1 VHQYHPHDIQG
12 TFADR
17 ALSITGG
24 QVMNPLLALQD
35 YGQSV
40 WLDYMQRHLIT
51 SGELQR
57 LVAEDGLRGLTS
69 NPAIFEKAI
78 AGSADYAEALSALID
93 RHLDAV
99 GLYEQLAIRDIQD
112 AGDIFR
118 PVYEHTSRGDGYV
131 SLEVSP
137 HLAHDTQGTI
147 REARRLWQAVG
158 RPNLLIKVPAA
169 PEGLPAIE
177 QLISEG
183 INVNVTLLFSQAV
196 YERVAEAYI
205 AGLERCAAQAGD
217 VSQVAS
223 VASFF
228 ISRIDT
234 AIDAQVTARLKAAKS
249 AQERTLLRSLL
260 GKVAIANG
268 KLTYQR
274 YKAIFGGARW
284 EALAAKGARPQR
296 VLWAST
302 STKNPHYRDVL
313 YVEELIGPNT
323 VNTMPPATLE
333 AFREHGRLRASLE
346 EDLDSAHDTME
357 VLGQVGISMHE
368 VTEKLLDEG
377 VRLFAEPFDKLLDTL
392 DQRGDSRHARATD
405 RDRV

>member
-1 VHQYHPHDIQG
+1 
-12 TFADR
+12 
-17 ALSITGG
+17 
-24 QVMNPLLALQD
+24 MNPLLALQD

-57 LVAEDGLRGLTS
+57 LIDEDGLRGMTS

-78 AGSADYAEALSALID
+78 TGSTDYLEALRALTG
-93 RHLDAV
+93 RNLDAM

-112 AGDIFR
+112 AADIFR
-118 PVYEHTSRGDGYV
+118 PVYEHTRRGDGYI

-147 REARRLWQAVG
+147 REARRLWQTVS
-158 RPNLLIKVPAA
+158 RPNLMIKVPATPA
-169 PEGLPAIE
+169 GLPAIE

-183 INVNVTLLFSQAV
+183 INVNVTLLFSQEV

-205 AGLERCAAQAGD
+205 AGLERLAAAAGD
-217 VSQVAS
+217 VGGVAS

-234 AIDAQVTARLKAAKS
+234 AIDAQVMARLKVAKS

-260 GKVAIANG
+260 GHVAIANG

-274 YKAIFGGARW
+274 YKAIFQGRPLGGTGGHGGTAT
-284 EALAAKGARPQR
+284 AGAVGQYQHQESKVSRCP
-296 VLWAST
+296 
-302 STKNPHYRDVL
+302 
-313 YVEELIGPNT
+313 
-323 VNTMPPATLE
+323 
-333 AFREHGRLRASLE
+333 LR
-346 EDLDSAHDTME
+346 
-357 VLGQVGISMHE
+357 
-368 VTEKLLDEG
+368 
-377 VRLFAEPFDKLLDTL
+377 
-392 DQRGDSRHARATD
+392 RGTD
-405 RDRV
+405 RSQHRQHHAASHPGGIPRPWTGTRQP

>member
-1 VHQYHPHDIQG
+1 MQ
-12 TFADR
+12 
-17 ALSITGG
+17 
-24 QVMNPLLALQD
+24 PLKALQE

-40 WLDYMQRHLIT
+40 WLDYIGRHLIT

-57 LVAEDGLRGLTS
+57 LIDEDGLRGMTS

-78 AGSADYAEALSALID
+78 TGSTDYSQALTSLANQ
-93 RHLDAV
+93 HLDAI
-99 GLYEQLAIRDIQD
+99 GLYERLAIRDIQD
-112 AGDIFR
+112 AADILR
-118 PVYEHTSRGDGYV
+118 PVYERTRRRDGYV

-147 REARRLWQAVG
+147 REVRRLWQTVS
-158 RPNLLIKVPAA
+158 RPNVMIKVPATPA
-169 PEGLPAIE
+169 GLPAFE

-196 YERVAEAYI
+196 YERVAQAYI
-205 AGLERCAAQAGD
+205 AGLQRLASHGGD
-217 VSQVAS
+217 PSQVAS

-234 AIDAQVTARLKAAKS
+234 AIDAQASTRLKAATT
-249 AQERTLLRSLL
+249 AQERTLLRSVT

-274 YKAIFGGARW
+274 YKAIFQGSPW
-284 EALAAKGARPQR
+284 EALAAKGARTQR

-302 STKNPHYRDVL
+302 STKNAQYRDVM
-313 YVEELIGPNT
+313 YVEELIGPDT
-323 VNTMPPATLE
+323 VNTMPPATME
-333 AFREHGRLRASLE
+333 AFRDHGRPRASLE
-346 EDLDSAHDTME
+346 ENIEEARDIME
-357 VLGQVGISMHE
+357 VLEQVGISMTA

-377 VRLFAEPFDKLLDTL
+377 VRLFAEPFDKLLDAL
-392 DQRGDSRHARATD
+392 RHRA
-405 RDRV
+405 

>member
-1 VHQYHPHDIQG
+1 
-12 TFADR
+12 
-17 ALSITGG
+17 
-24 QVMNPLLALQD
+24 MNPLLALQD

-57 LVAEDGLRGLTS
+57 LIEDDGLRGMTS

-78 AGSADYAEALSALID
+78 TGSADYTEALRTLTS
-93 RHLDAV
+93 RQLDAL
-99 GLYEQLAIRDIQD
+99 GLYEQLAIHDIQN
-112 AGDIFR
+112 AADILR
-118 PVYEHTSRGDGYV
+118 PVYEHTRRGDGYI

-137 HLAHDTQGTI
+137 HLAHDTEGTI
-147 REARRLWQAVG
+147 REARRLWQTVG
-158 RPNLLIKVPAA
+158 RPNLMIKVPAA
-169 PEGLPAIE
+169 PAGLPAIE

-183 INVNVTLLFSQAV
+183 INVNVTLLFSQEV
-196 YERVAEAYI
+196 YERVAAAYI
-205 AGLERCAAQAGD
+205 AGLERLAAQAGE
-217 VSQVAS
+217 VSQIAS

-234 AIDAQVTARLKAAKS
+234 AIDAQVTTRLKAAKS
-249 AQERTLLRSLL
+249 AQERTLLRRLL
-260 GKVAIANG
+260 GTVAIANG

-274 YKAIFGGARW
+274 YKAIFQGPRW
-284 EALAAKGARPQR
+284 EALAAKGARQQR

-302 STKNPHYRDVL
+302 STKNPTYRDVL
-313 YVEELIGPNT
+313 YVEELIGRNT

-333 AFREHGRLRASLE
+333 AFRDHGRLRASLE
-346 EDLDSAHDTME
+346 EDVEEARDTME
-357 VLGQVGISMHE
+357 ILAQVGISMDE

-392 DQRGDSRHARATD
+392 AQRGSGGHA
-405 RDRV
+405 

>member
-1 VHQYHPHDIQG
+1 
-12 TFADR
+12 
-17 ALSITGG
+17 
-24 QVMNPLLALQD
+24 MNPLLALQD

-57 LVAEDGLRGLTS
+57 LIDEDGLRGMTS

-78 AGSADYAEALSALID
+78 TGSTDYTEALRALGS
-93 RHLDAV
+93 RHLDAME
-99 GLYEQLAIRDIQD
+99 LYEQLAMRDIQD
-112 AGDIFR
+112 AADIFR
-118 PVYEHTSRGDGYV
+118 PVYEQTRRGDGYI

-137 HLAHDTQGTI
+137 HLAHDTEGTI

-158 RPNLLIKVPAA
+158 RPNLMVKVPAA
-169 PEGLPAIE
+169 PAGLPAIE

-183 INVNVTLLFSQAV
+183 INVNVTLLFSQDV
-196 YERVAEAYI
+196 YERVAAAYI
-205 AGLERCAAQAGD
+205 TGLERLAAQAGD

-228 ISRIDT
+228 ISRIDS
-234 AIDAQVTARLKAAKS
+234 AIDAQVTARLRAAKS
-249 AQERTLLRSLL
+249 AQQRTLLRSIL

-274 YKAIFGGARW
+274 YKEIFQGPRW

-302 STKNPHYRDVL
+302 STKNPKYRDVL
-313 YVEELIGPNT
+313 YVEEMIGPDT
-323 VNTMPPATLE
+323 INTMPPATME
-333 AFREHGRLRASLE
+333 AFRDHGRSRASLE
-346 EDLDSAHDTME
+346 EDLEEARDTME
-357 VLGQVGISMHE
+357 MLAQVGISMHE
-368 VTEKLLDEG
+368 VTEKLLEDG
-377 VRLFAEPFDKLLDTL
+377 VRLFAEPFDKLLDSL
-392 DQRGDSRHARATD
+392 AQHGSGRHT
-405 RDRV
+405 

>member
-1 VHQYHPHDIQG
+1 
-12 TFADR
+12 
-17 ALSITGG
+17 
-24 QVMNPLLALQD
+24 MNPLLALQD

-57 LVAEDGLRGLTS
+57 LIDEDGLRGMTS

-78 AGSADYAEALSALID
+78 TGSTDYVEALRALAG
-93 RHLDAV
+93 RHLDAT

-112 AGDIFR
+112 AADIFR
-118 PVYEHTSRGDGYV
+118 PVYEHTRRGDGYI

-147 REARRLWQAVG
+147 REARRLWQTVS
-158 RPNLLIKVPAA
+158 RPNLMIKVPGTPA
-169 PEGLPAIE
+169 GLPAIE

-183 INVNVTLLFSQAV
+183 INVNVTLLFSQEV

-205 AGLERCAAQAGD
+205 AGLERLAAPGGN
-217 VSQVAS
+217 VGGIAS

-234 AIDAQVTARLKAAKS
+234 AIDAQVMARLKAAKS

-260 GKVAIANG
+260 GNVAIANG

-274 YKAIFGGARW
+274 YKAIFQGARW
-284 EALAAKGARPQR
+284 EALAAMGARPQR

-302 STKNPHYRDVL
+302 STKNPKYRDVL

-333 AFREHGRLRASLE
+333 AFRDHGQVRASLE
-346 EDLDSAHDTME
+346 EDLDAAHDTMAI
-357 VLGQVGISMHE
+357 LAQVGISMQE

-392 DQRGDSRHARATD
+392 AHRGA
-405 RDRV
+405 

>member
-1 VHQYHPHDIQG
+1 MTPL
-12 TFADR
+12 R
-17 ALSITGG
+17 AL
-24 QVMNPLLALQD
+24 QE

-40 WLDYMQRHLIT
+40 WLDYIHRHLIT

-57 LVAEDGLRGLTS
+57 LITEDGLRGMTS

-78 AGSADYAEALSALID
+78 TGSAEYTEALKALSG
-93 RHLDAV
+93 RQLDAM
-99 GLYEQLAIRDIQD
+99 GFYEQLAIGDIQD
-112 AGDIFR
+112 AADILR
-118 PVYEHTSRGDGYV
+118 PVYEDTRRGDGYV

-147 REARRLWQAVG
+147 REARRLWQVVG
-158 RPNLLIKVPAA
+158 RPNVLIKVPGTPA
-169 PEGLPAIE
+169 GLPAIE

-183 INVNVTLLFSQAV
+183 INVNVTLLFSQEV
-196 YERVAEAYI
+196 YERVAAAYI
-205 AGLERCAAQAGD
+205 AGVERLSAQGGE
-217 VSQVAS
+217 VSKAAS

-234 AIDAQVTARLKAAKS
+234 AVDAQVTARLKAAKT

-274 YKAIFGGARW
+274 YKAIFQGARW
-284 EALAAKGARPQR
+284 EALAAKGARKQR

-302 STKNPHYRDVL
+302 STKNPNYRDVL
-313 YVEELIGPNT
+313 YVEELIGADT

-333 AFREHGRLRASLE
+333 AFRDHGRVRASLE
-346 EDLDSAHDTME
+346 DDLESARDTME
-357 VLGQVGISMHE
+357 VLEQVGISMKE
-368 VTEKLLDEG
+368 VTDKLLDEG

-392 DQRGDSRHARATD
+392 AQREATSPSKN
-405 RDRV
+405 

>member
-1 VHQYHPHDIQG
+1 MH
-12 TFADR
+12 
-17 ALSITGG
+17 
-24 QVMNPLLALQD
+24 PLLALQD

-51 SGELQR
+51 SGELRR
-57 LVAEDGLRGLTS
+57 LIEGAGLRGMTS

-78 AGSADYAEALSALID
+78 SGSTDYVEALKALAG
-93 RHLDAV
+93 RHLDAM

-112 AGDIFR
+112 AADTFLT
-118 PVYEHTSRGDGYV
+118 VYEHTRRGDGYV

-158 RPNLLIKVPAA
+158 RPNLMIKVPATPA
-169 PEGLPAIE
+169 GLPAVE

-183 INVNVTLLFSQAV
+183 INVNVTLLFSRDV
-196 YERVAEAYI
+196 YERVAAAYI
-205 AGLERCAAQAGD
+205 AGLERLAARRGD
-217 VSQVAS
+217 VGGVAS

-234 AIDAQVTARLKAAKS
+234 AIDAQVMARLKAAQS

-260 GKVAIANG
+260 GHVAIANG

-274 YKAIFGGARW
+274 YKAIFQGARW
-284 EALAAKGARPQR
+284 EPLAALGARPQR

-302 STKNPHYRDVL
+302 STKNPKYRDVL
-313 YVEELIGPNT
+313 YVEELIGPDT

-333 AFREHGRLRASLE
+333 AFRDHGRVRASLE
-346 EDLDSAHDTME
+346 EDLEVARDTMD
-357 VLGQVGISMHE
+357 VLAQMHISMQE
-368 VTEKLLDEG
+368 VTEQLLDEG

-392 DQRGDSRHARATD
+392 AHRGA
-405 RDRV
+405 